1 MHSHTVIKYVL
12 VSPVAMLL
20 VHLCPQAL
28 AVWKM
33 ARRDRAVSNKIAKL
47 AGSPCS
53 YEPAAVQFSLNNSN
67 SMEDN
72 TARDRT
78 LGMNNRVLA
87 GLMLHTWRS
96 QDEQCAHSRYVAPWA
111 CEVGGLVEFGG
122 L

>member
-1 MHSHTVIKYVL
+1 MIICLICDATL
-12 VSPVAMLL
+12 
-20 VHLCPQAL
+20 HLQAL

-53 YEPAAVQFSLNNSN
+53 YEPVAVQFSLNNSN
-67 SMEDN
+67 SVEDN

-96 QDEQCAHSRYVAPWA
+96 QDQQCAQSRYARLKHTQLAVAW
-111 CEVGGLVEFGG
+111 
-122 L
+122 